1 MVRLSRSW
9 RCGWYMYTMPT
20 YGEGRKARVLQQR
33 ERRRLSRSWRC
44 DMCTP
49 CWLLERD
56 GRLGYVNR
64 GKDGTASFEM
74 KTNFRVS
81 ISKINLVLKVPLYTW
96 WDSQDLED
104 VGDMYTPC
112 RLMERDGRLGYF
124 NRGKDG
130 KTLKILKMWVIRV
143 HHATLWRETDA
154 CGTSTEVKM
163 VRKLWGEDELHGKH
177 LDIKSGSKGPT
188 LHMMR
193 LSRSWRC
200 GWYVYIMPTYGER
213 WTAGVCQQR

>member
-1 MVRLSRSW
+1 MDDSLFDSQDFQDEGDV
-9 RCGWYMYTMPT
+9 YTMPT
-20 YGEGRKARVLQQR
+20 YGEGRKAGVPQQR
-33 ERRRLSRSWRC
+33 ERRKDSQEPEDVG

-49 CWLLERD
+49 CRLMERD

-104 VGDMYTPC
+104 VGDTCTPC

-130 KTLKILKMWVIRV
+130 DSQDLEDVICV
-143 HHATLWRETDA
+143 HHADLWKEMD
-154 CGTSTEVKM
+154 GWGMWTEVKM
-163 VRKLWGEDELHGKH
+163 VPQALRWRQT
-177 LDIKSGSKGPT
+177 SG
-188 LHMMR
+188 
-193 LSRSWRC
+193 
-200 GWYVYIMPTYGER
+200 
-213 WTAGVCQQR
+213 